1 MMIAQTAM
9 KTSSSSARDTRPKKG
24 DHPENNGRYA
34 TKQKQPPVVRQLA
47 QQRRCDGRH
56 ARSGINMCRHRG
68 PPEKLVLPK
77 RFEISQLGGRLQ
89 KCRPSRPLGKLC
101 LTGRSYRAQFDPTS
115 ADHRRSSFSDL
126 VKRNA
131 FSSCANAR
139 AAAELNTARLRSEA
153 AEATVLLRRLAG
165 HGRRRVTI
173 GAVGARS
180 AAVVARSNVGGG
192 SRLYH
197 HHWATRLQLSRHNE
211 QPYYQQGN
219 SFPQRRYA

>member
-1 MMIAQTAM
+1 
-9 KTSSSSARDTRPKKG
+9 
-24 DHPENNGRYA
+24 
-34 TKQKQPPVVRQLA
+34 
-47 QQRRCDGRH
+47 
-56 ARSGINMCRHRG
+56 MCRHRG
-68 PPEKLVLPK
+68 PPEKLGLPK
-77 RFEISQLGGRLQ
+77 RFEISQLGGRPQ

-115 ADHRRSSFSDL
+115 ADHRRNSFSDL

-153 AEATVLLRRLAG
+153 AEATVQLRRLAG

-180 AAVVARSNVGGG
+180 AAVVARSNASSG
-192 SRLYH
+192 SRLYIIIGPRGYSH
-197 HHWATRLQLSRHNE
+197 SGTMSNPTISKAIRFHNPERLASLAGSKWIVYQDLSPIGYVGR
-211 QPYYQQGN
+211 
-219 SFPQRRYA
+219 